1 MLVIDENLHDQRI
14 MAAISTW
21 YPGQVPLLSRTHSL
35 RVPLGSPPFG
45 FLPFGFLPFGF
56 LQGMQGMQGR
66 QGMHAGVVG
75 GGIRRSVA

>member
-21 YPGQVPLLSRTHSL
+21 YPGQVPLLSRAHSL
-35 RVPLGSPPFG
+35 RVPLGSP
-45 FLPFGFLPFGF
+45 
-56 LQGMQGMQGR
+56 

-75 GGIRRSVA
+75 GGIRRWVA